1 MARGLGGRSC
11 LGSGRHVAGWLSEL
25 RTSCAAPV
33 HGWTSANVASAPY
46 AAGASLAN
54 SKPRPCSMPRSSPE
68 TRLHSCGAAVGPQ
81 HSVLYTCDPTTAAPR
96 SSALPSTSL
105 PVPPGYS
112 TLRLLRR
119 RKTRQL
125 SVPTA
130 ATTAQTGPGSM
141 DATTS
146 LTEHT
151 DTAAEAFNPA
161 VPSLFPSHSSDSV
174 KQTEGSRR
182 PQGRASSEYRNPGPG
197 GRGALA
203 NLTPADAVALL
214 QQRGVVLP
222 QYCCGCGIK
231 LQMND
236 PQAAGFF
243 IIPVKLLEEPKAPK
257 KERDADAGVAA
268 DAVDDAELQDYAQ
281 LFHSSSLDAQVAGQ
295 AAPAGFGLQ
304 GFADDDE
311 LKGDAGLPDVICQ
324 RCYSLRHAGCE
335 AVKLD
340 YAWREHASTARS
352 QHLEDPGKVKVQEA
366 ESDMPGFDLARKVG
380 RKIAL
385 QKDRRAVVLA
395 CVDAAD
401 FDGSLP
407 RVALASLYPPGY
419 VDLSRPAPSPPSED
433 GPGSREGPRGSSL
446 GRVRQPAL
454 GREGGE
460 VERRGEE
467 EEGPGVRFKLMLA
480 LNKVDLLPEEA
491 SRARLLHW
499 VRTRMEQAGL
509 PRPDKAISEAE
520 LGRGPEQQASKGLGK
535 GAGAAGQQGP
545 REVFCVSAAKGLGVR
560 ALVEGVR
567 DSLGYRGDLWVVG
580 AQNAGKSSLIAAM
593 KRVGGTGG
601 QRDPTVA
608 PLPGTTLGLINVPGL
623 PLGAKNRA
631 FDTPGVAHTH
641 QLTALLKPEEVK
653 QVLPTRTLL
662 PRTFRLGHGSS
673 LLLGGLARVDVV
685 EHPGATLYLTVWA
698 SAHINLHLGKT
709 EGVEQR
715 LQRHVGGLLTPPASL
730 ERWRELPAWKPRNVT
745 VTGDAWDRST
755 VDVHIAGLGWVA
767 VGVSGRAQLRV
778 WTFDSVAV
786 TTRQALMPD
795 YARDFCRPGFTQ
807 ALPISA
813 GKSS

>member
-1 MARGLGGRSC
+1 M
-11 LGSGRHVAGWLSEL
+11 
-25 RTSCAAPV
+25 
-33 HGWTSANVASAPY
+33 
-46 AAGASLAN
+46 
-54 SKPRPCSMPRSSPE
+54 
-68 TRLHSCGAAVGPQ
+68 
-81 HSVLYTCDPTTAAPR
+81 
-96 SSALPSTSL
+96 
-105 PVPPGYS
+105 
-112 TLRLLRR
+112 
-119 RKTRQL
+119 
-125 SVPTA
+125 
-130 ATTAQTGPGSM
+130 
-141 DATTS
+141 
-146 LTEHT
+146 
-151 DTAAEAFNPA
+151 
-161 VPSLFPSHSSDSV
+161 
-174 KQTEGSRR
+174 
-182 PQGRASSEYRNPGPG
+182 
-197 GRGALA
+197 
-203 NLTPADAVALL
+203 
-214 QQRGVVLP
+214 
-222 QYCCGCGIK
+222 
-231 LQMND
+231 
-236 PQAAGFF
+236 
-243 IIPVKLLEEPKAPK
+243 
-257 KERDADAGVAA
+257 
-268 DAVDDAELQDYAQ
+268 
-281 LFHSSSLDAQVAGQ
+281 
-295 AAPAGFGLQ
+295 
-304 GFADDDE
+304 
-311 LKGDAGLPDVICQ
+311 
-324 RCYSLRHAGCE
+324 
-335 AVKLD
+335 
-340 YAWREHASTARS
+340 
-352 QHLEDPGKVKVQEA
+352 
-366 ESDMPGFDLARKVG
+366 
-380 RKIAL
+380 
-385 QKDRRAVVLA
+385 
-395 CVDAAD
+395 
-401 FDGSLP
+401 
-407 RVALASLYPPGY
+407 
-419 VDLSRPAPSPPSED
+419 
-433 GPGSREGPRGSSL
+433 

-454 GREGGE
+454 GQEGRGME
-460 VERRGEE
+460 GRGEE

-509 PRPDKAISEAE
+509 PRPDK
-520 LGRGPEQQASKGLGK
+520 
-535 GAGAAGQQGP
+535 
-545 REVFCVSAAKGLGVR
+545 VFCVSAAKGLGVR

-641 QLTALLKPEEVK
+641 QLTALLKPEEVR

-786 TTRQALMPD
+786 TTRQALIPD

-807 ALPISA
+807 ALPSSA
-813 GKSS
+813 GKSR

>member
-1 MARGLGGRSC
+1 
-11 LGSGRHVAGWLSEL
+11 
-25 RTSCAAPV
+25 
-33 HGWTSANVASAPY
+33 
-46 AAGASLAN
+46 
-54 SKPRPCSMPRSSPE
+54 
-68 TRLHSCGAAVGPQ
+68 
-81 HSVLYTCDPTTAAPR
+81 
-96 SSALPSTSL
+96 
-105 PVPPGYS
+105 
-112 TLRLLRR
+112 
-119 RKTRQL
+119 
-125 SVPTA
+125 
-130 ATTAQTGPGSM
+130 M

-146 LTEHT
+146 LTEHS

-161 VPSLFPSHSSDSV
+161 VPSLFPDHSSDSV
-174 KQTEGSRR
+174 RQTEGSRR
-182 PQGRASSEYRNPGPG
+182 PQGRASSEYRNR
-197 GRGALA
+197 GR
-203 NLTPADAVALL
+203 
-214 QQRGVVLP
+214 
-222 QYCCGCGIK
+222 YCCGCGIK

-281 LFHSSSLDAQVAGQ
+281 FFHSPSLDAQVAGQ
-295 AAPAGFGLQ
+295 AAPDDATPAGFGLQ
-304 GFADDDE
+304 GFAEDDE

-335 AVKLD
+335 TVKLD

-352 QHLEDPGKVKVQEA
+352 QHEEDPGKVKVQEA

-407 RVALASLYPPGY
+407 PSLYPPGY

-433 GPGSREGPRGSSL
+433 GPGSREGLRGSSL

-460 VERRGEE
+460 V
-467 EEGPGVRFKLMLA
+467 
-480 LNKVDLLPEEA
+480 DLLPEEA

-499 VRTRMEQAGL
+499 VRTPHGSKLACL
-509 PRPDKAISEAE
+509 ALTSKVSEA
-520 LGRGPEQQASKGLGK
+520 GQALTRVDVIAHQMNASLDTPTV
-535 GAGAAGQQGP
+535 QP
-545 REVFCVSAAKGLGVR
+545 VFCVSAAKGLGVR

-567 DSLGYRGDLWVVG
+567 DSLGYRGDLWWWALRG
-580 AQNAGKSSLIAAM
+580 WGH
-593 KRVGGTGG
+593 GG

-641 QLTALLKPEEVK
+641 QLTALLKPEEVR

-662 PRTFRLGHGSS
+662 PRTFRLGQRQQPPA
-673 LLLGGLARVDVV
+673 GG
-685 EHPGATLYLTVWA
+685 PGPGGC
-698 SAHINLHLGKT
+698 GKT

-715 LQRHVGGLLTPPASL
+715 LQRHVGSLLTPPASL

-778 WTFDSVAV
+778 
-786 TTRQALMPD
+786 
-795 YARDFCRPGFTQ
+795 
-807 ALPISA
+807 
-813 GKSS
+813 